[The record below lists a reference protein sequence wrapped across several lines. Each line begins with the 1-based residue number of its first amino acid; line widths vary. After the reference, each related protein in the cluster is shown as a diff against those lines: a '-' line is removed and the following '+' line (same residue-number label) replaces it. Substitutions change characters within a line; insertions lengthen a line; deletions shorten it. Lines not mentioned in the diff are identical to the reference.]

1 MTEPTRR
8 PRIGITCGSAGVPVA
23 EGTLPSH
30 YVGLGYA
37 RAVDAVGGLP
47 VILPAVPGHEESDAA
62 EIIDALDGVLLAGG
76 TDIDP
81 QRYRQQPKPG
91 TAQKADASRDIF
103 ELALVREARTRQLPI
118 LGICRGMQLLN
129 IAYGGTLD
137 QHRPHDSERL
147 ARVPGLRAQV
157 TEVDVETKTLM
168 EMALARHRFRVV
180 CLHHQAIDQVGSGLR
195 VVAKA
200 ADGLIEGLED
210 PSAAFIMGVLW
221 HPEQMLEQRN
231 GLGMYRALVD
241 AARSR

>member
-1 MTEPTRR
+1 MTEPRRR

-37 RAVDAVGGLP
+37 QAVDAVGGLP
-47 VILPAVPGHEESDAA
+47 VILPAVAGHEDSDAA
-62 EIIDALDGVLLAGG
+62 EMIDALDGVLLAGG

-81 QRYRQQPKPG
+81 QRYGQQQMPN
-91 TAQKADASRDIF
+91 TAQKPDASRDSF
-103 ELALVREARTRQLPI
+103 ELALVREARARQLPI

-147 ARVPGLRAQV
+147 ATIPGLRAQV
-157 TEVDVETKTLM
+157 TKVDVETKTRM
-168 EMALARHRFRVV
+168 EAALARHRFQVV
-180 CLHHQAIDQVGSGLR
+180 CLHHQAIDQVGSNLR
-195 VVAKA
+195 VVATA

-210 PSAAFIMGVLW
+210 PSAPFIMGVLW
-221 HPEQMLEQRN
+221 HPEQMLEQRD
-231 GLGMYRALVD
+231 GLGVYRALVE

>member
-1 MTEPTRR
+1 MTEPARR

-23 EGTLPSH
+23 EGILSSH

-37 RAVDAVGGLP
+37 QAVDAVGGLP
-47 VILPAVPGHEESDAA
+47 IILPAVPGHEERDAA
-62 EIIDALDGVLLAGG
+62 EVLDALDGVLLAGG

-81 QRYRQQPKPG
+81 QRYRQQPESGTVQKP
-91 TAQKADASRDIF
+91 DASRDLF
-103 ELALVREARTRQLPI
+103 ELALVREARARRLPI

-147 ARVPGLRAQV
+147 ARIPGLRAQV
-157 TEVDVETKTLM
+157 TEVDVETNTNM
-168 EMALARHRFRVV
+168 ESALARHRFQVV
-180 CLHHQAIDQVGSGLR
+180 CLHHQAIDQVGSNLR

-210 PSAAFIMGVLW
+210 PSAPFIMGVLW
-221 HPEQMLEQRN
+221 HPEQMLEQRD
-231 GLGMYRALVD
+231 GLGVYRALVE

>member
-1 MTEPTRR
+1 MTESSRR

-37 RAVDAVGGLP
+37 QAVNAVGGLP
-47 VILPAVPGHEESDAA
+47 VILPAVAGHEETDAA
-62 EIIDALDGVLLAGG
+62 DVIDVLDGVLLAGG

-81 QRYRQQPKPG
+81 RRYGQQPEAG
-91 TAQKADASRDIF
+91 TAQRPDASRDTF
-103 ELALVREARTRQLPI
+103 ELALVREARARHVPI

-137 QHRPHDSERL
+137 QHRPHDSDRL
-147 ARVPGLRAQV
+147 ATIPGLRAQV
-157 TEVDVETKTLM
+157 TEVGVETKTRM
-168 EMALARHRFRVV
+168 QAALARDRFQVV
-180 CLHHQAIDQVGSGLR
+180 CLHHQAIDQVGSTLR

-210 PSAAFIMGVLW
+210 PTAPFIMGVLW
-221 HPEQMLEQRN
+221 HPEQMLEQRD
-231 GLGMYRALVD
+231 GLGVYRALVE